1 MDFSTSSLCVKWKKT
16 ASRCWCSRIF
26 LLDLQPRCWNLHTA
40 FQLIWDYPLLAP
52 ALVSAP
58 ATRTSL
64 DANLFKNWNLGGDWN
79 IWFFTQPIIAPVLF
93 FQQTF
98 PPRPIEFSW
107 TLVASHSFKNSSMLA
122 ILLSA
127 LFSGMFSFTLQPFSA
142 LQCKRSRM
150 EDGWLK
156 DGISFWLEAVFAVF
170 PWLRLPTFRSFW
182 C

>member
-98 PPRPIEFSW
+98 HLARS
-107 TLVASHSFKNSSMLA
+107 NSPEHLLLL
-122 ILLSA
+122 ILLKTLQCWRFCSL
-127 LFSGMFSFTLQPFSA
+127 LFFSRMSSSTLQPFSA

-182 C
+182 